1 MTTSNLSKLFFSL
14 ALITICVELEG
25 CSGFFAVLYGMKEP
39 KSLSSNDIARYARKY
54 HIPADQ
60 SYLLDS
66 SYFNYVFSLDT
77 ARFKEQQKNHYQPLQ
92 ALYYDQHGNLVSFHV
107 NCYAGG
113 FPNLKWNRNG
123 ILDTFLPR
131 SQAPLDT
138 ILPLSIQLGYIKTLD
153 GRYVEQSIS
162 GDNDYVVVVYW
173 NHFLTRQSK
182 RLIRYIK
189 YNCKLDRG
197 KKVRLL
203 FVNDD
208 NLFFGNGT

>member
-1 MTTSNLSKLFFSL
+1 
-14 ALITICVELEG
+14 
-25 CSGFFAVLYGMKEP
+25 MKKP
-39 KSLSSNDIARYARKY
+39 KSLSSTDIARYAGKY

-77 ARFKEQQKNHYQPLQ
+77 TQFKEQQKNHYQPLQ
-92 ALYYDQHGNLVSFHV
+92 ALYYDKDGNLVSFHI

-123 ILDTFLPR
+123 ILDTFLPH
-131 SQAPLDT
+131 SQTPPDSM
-138 ILPLSIQLGYIKTLD
+138 LPLSKQLVYIKTLD
-153 GRYVEQSIS
+153 GREAEKSIP

-182 RLIRYIK
+182 RFIRYIK
-189 YNCKLDRG
+189 YNCTLVQG
-197 KKVRLL
+197 KKVKLL

-208 NLFFGNGT
+208 NLFSETESN